1 MANLSLSGLTKRYF
15 PSLGQNNYKLLIEAK
30 IVESMPR
37 DLEIKINT
45 GSYTSKFKLNTWSIE
60 FNFFEK
66 SSLDENF
73 FNLIYF
79 DSPIARC
86 WIYETREKILN
97 LINFFDVNSKR
108 DFRISFSTNVRVHQ
122 DEIKFDLDR
131 YTPKELDG
139 KPFIDY
145 IYEDKTYSKKE
156 VFKLDDYEFFEPYKR
171 PN

>member
-1 MANLSLSGLTKRYF
+1 MAVCSLSGGTKRYF
-15 PSLGQNNYKLLIEAK
+15 PSLGQNDYKLLIEAK
-30 IVESMPR
+30 VVEVMPK

-45 GSYTSKFKLNTWSIE
+45 HSYTSKFKLDTWSIE
-60 FNFFEK
+60 FNFIEK
-66 SSLDENF
+66 NSLNENF
-73 FNLIYF
+73 FNSIYF
-79 DSPIARC
+79 DSPIAKC

-108 DFRISFSTNVRVHQ
+108 DFRIFFSTNVRVHE
-122 DEIKFDLDR
+122 DDIKFDLDR
-131 YTPKELDG
+131 YTPKEVEG

-156 VFKLDDYEFFEPYKR
+156 EFKLDDYEFFEPYKR